1 MFFWTPY
8 TFSHHEIYMYIYS
21 FYATVSS
28 KEKCVQDNMKPF
40 RQVYPECLKR
50 RNIYLLYIYLIYFI
64 NKKCKASAGKYNNNS
79 CSSQRDVDM
88 GFTRTRAE
96 GGGYSGDPI
105 PPRFGAL
112 PPQRELLFYMGTSTP

>member
-1 MFFWTPY
+1 MRLF
-8 TFSHHEIYMYIYS
+8 E
-21 FYATVSS
+21 
-28 KEKCVQDNMKPF
+28 EKCVQDNMKPF

-64 NKKCKASAGKYNNNS
+64 NKKCKALAGKYNNNS

-88 GFTRTRAE
+88 GFTRTREE

-105 PPRFGAL
+105 PLALVPCRPKGSYFFIWGPPLPRDYPA
-112 PPQRELLFYMGTSTP
+112 PELDQGDPKFSPAGG